1 MLTATVTKVE
11 VPEIN
16 QVAQLIPVSL
26 IHEIA
31 NGNEQSLAKLYDL
44 TKHIVYN
51 LSLKILWDQTVA
63 EEVTLEVYLQI
74 WKQAHN
80 YHPGKGTFLAWLVTI
95 TRSRSI
101 DRLRLENRLKYRYK
115 PYENVVKLV
124 SKNENPETAS
134 IMTEHSKRVQ
144 LALTKLSQSQR
155 EVLTMAYYFGMTQTE
170 IAEKLGLPLGTIKSR
185 IRYGL
190 MHVKHN
196 LVEADSIK

>member
-1 MLTATVTKVE
+1 MLTATAPQIKVT
-11 VPEIN
+11 EIHSIS
-16 QVAQLIPVSL
+16 QLIPDSLVS
-26 IHEIA
+26 EVA

-51 LSLKILWDQTVA
+51 LAHKILWDQAVA

-80 YHPGKGTFLAWLVTI
+80 YHQGKGTFLAWLVTI

-101 DRLRLENRLKYRYK
+101 DRLRQENRLKHRYK
-115 PYENVVKLV
+115 PFENTVKLA
-124 SKNENPETAS
+124 SKNENPEAAS
-134 IMTEHSKRVQ
+134 IVTEYSKRVQ
-144 LALTKLSQSQR
+144 VALTKLPQSQR
-155 EVLTMAYYFGMTQTE
+155 EALTMAYYFGMTQTE

-190 MHVKHN
+190 MHVKHDLIETN
-196 LVEADSIK
+196 SK

>member
-1 MLTATVTKVE
+1 MITATPPKIKVT
-11 VPEIN
+11 EIN
-16 QVAQLIPVSL
+16 SISQLIPDSL
-26 IHEIA
+26 VNEVA
-31 NGNEQSLAKLYDL
+31 SGNEQSLAKLYDL

-51 LSLKILWDQTVA
+51 LALKILWDQAVA

-80 YHPGKGTFLAWLVTI
+80 YHHGKGTFLAWLVTI

-101 DRLRLENRLKYRYK
+101 DRLRQENRLKYRYK
-115 PYENVVKLV
+115 PFENAVRLV
-124 SKNENPETAS
+124 SKNESPEAES
-134 IMTEHSKRVQ
+134 IVTEHSKRVQ
-144 LALTKLSQSQR
+144 AALTKLSQSQR

-196 LVEADSIK
+196 LIESNSI